1 MSITIVG
8 KQLGR
13 LGAIW
18 GLVLVGICLCGC
30 RTQPQPQQFAEL
42 PPGIAPAASAS
53 PVVSPAAT
61 PAAAPVAAPTAVSPA
76 VSAAAPN
83 VDGPEPEVFR
93 VGDSLTI
100 IYSDLP
106 QITPPFE
113 GKIKEDGTVTL
124 LLNKAFTAAGKT
136 AGELEKEIRAYYV
149 PNYYKYMTVNVKT
162 VESTRWYYVY
172 GEVRAPNRQ
181 IYTSRLTVLQA
192 IASSAGF
199 TDFANKKKVKLT
211 RVDGR
216 SLIVNCV
223 KAQDNPTLDLEVY
236 PGDKIYV
243 PRRIW

>member
-1 MSITIVG
+1 MSITNVG
-8 KQLGR
+8 KQLGCW
-13 LGAIW
+13 GAVC
-18 GLVLVGICLCGC
+18 GLILVGVCLSGC
-30 RTQPQPQQFAEL
+30 HTQSHQQQFAEL
-42 PPGIAPAASAS
+42 PPGIAPASSAI
-53 PVVSPAAT
+53 PAAAS
-61 PAAAPVAAPTAVSPA
+61 AAAPVAATTASPSTGAA
-76 VSAAAPN
+76 VAN
-83 VDGPEPEVFR
+83 VGGPEPEVFR

-100 IYSDLP
+100 TYSDLP
-106 QITPPFE
+106 QPTPAFE

-124 LLNKAFTAAGKT
+124 LLNKTFTAAGKT

-149 PNYYKYMTVNVKT
+149 PRYYKYMTVNVKT

-172 GEVRAPNRQ
+172 GEVRQPNRQ

-192 IASSAGF
+192 IASSGGF

-216 SLIVNCV
+216 SQIENCP
-223 KAQDNPTLDLEVY
+223 KAQDNPSLDLEVY